1 MALVKQAKASGLLAE
16 YFDHVEAEAKA
27 FGLRPIL
34 TDDRARLVLLH
45 RGMPPFPGWF
55 PHGDGGAPGFWID
68 WQDRE
73 GNSRATGGA
82 VFYSTAPASLG
93 AFVNAGGMDAGG
105 HVIRLAG
112 EALSV
117 AERISGLVA
126 FSGNLIVWRQ
136 ADRDTELSRW
146 LTRVVPLLNKAVA
159 LTEHDDPAAFVTFV
173 RDGQVAHLA
182 PRYRLPVLVPG
193 VSWSRRYAE
202 DVTAH
207 LGVQSRADLVDAIA
221 DVVERKSVA
230 A

>member
-1 MALVKQAKASGLLAE
+1 MTLAQQAKTSGLLAE
-16 YFDHVEAEAKA
+16 YLDHVEHEAKA

-34 TDDRARLVLLH
+34 TDDRARLVFLH
-45 RGMPPFPGWF
+45 HGLPPFPGWF

-112 EALSV
+112 EALSA
-117 AERISGLVA
+117 AEGISGLLA

-136 ADRDTELSRW
+136 ADRDTDLSRW
-146 LTRVVPLLNKAVA
+146 LTRVVPLLNKAIA
-159 LTEHDDPAAFVTFV
+159 LTEHDDPSAFVTFV
-173 RDGQVAHLA
+173 RDAQLGHLA
-182 PRYRLPVLVPG
+182 PRYGLPVLVPG
-193 VSWSRRYAE
+193 VRWSRRYAE

-207 LGVQSRADLVDAIA
+207 LGVQSRAELINAIA
-221 DVVERKSVA
+221 AVVESKSVEA
-230 A
+230 